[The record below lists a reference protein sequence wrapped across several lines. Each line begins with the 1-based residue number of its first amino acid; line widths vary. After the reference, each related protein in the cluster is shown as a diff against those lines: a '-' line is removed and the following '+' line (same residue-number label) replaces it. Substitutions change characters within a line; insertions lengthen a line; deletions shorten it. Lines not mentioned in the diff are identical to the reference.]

1 MLFKQSL
8 VLLATAVTLAV
19 SQSAQSITGYLPAG
33 LKGNALM
40 VTQGKYPVPNFRE
53 LTQSSDYN
61 PLLYTPDNITE
72 TGWTLDSLSFLKTMN
87 FDPTNLLCLNGDIS
101 SVCTNVPD
109 LGMCCG
115 GWCLNLEECCFY
127 NIACGYWYGCIPK
140 KCRPT
145 RPTNCSSSSKTR
157 TSTSSSKAP
166 SSTSSSKAP
175 SSTSS
180 SKAPS
185 TINSHIQPQQTNVFS
200 TMPDSKGSINST
212 INSHIQPQ
220 QTNVFS
226 TMPDSKGSINS
237 TINSHIQPQQTN

>member
-109 LGMCCG
+109 LDQQDQQTAPQAAK
-115 GWCLNLEECCFY
+115 LEPVPQ
-127 NIACGYWYGCIPK
+127 AAKLQAVPQAAK
-140 KCRPT
+140 LQAVPQAAKLQAVPQALKLQ
-145 RPTNCSSSSKTR
+145 P
-157 TSTSSSKAP
+157 AP
-166 SSTSSSKAP
+166 
-175 SSTSS
+175 
-180 SKAPS
+180 
-185 TINSHIQPQQTNVFS
+185 QPQPPQLQELQLA
-200 TMPDSKGSINST
+200 P
-212 INSHIQPQ
+212 QPQ
-220 QTNVFS
+220 
-226 TMPDSKGSINS
+226 P
-237 TINSHIQPQQTN
+237 PQAQELQATPQAPQAQVHQEATKSSQFKEIFIYQRFF